1 MPFNVALTVVAAR
14 SVVPKQFR
22 QLDARLAKPDR
33 VAADQRVSGV
43 AKNQSQIIVEYS
55 KSSTNLVQSGSKS
68 RVDEHVHAISFPPDQ
83 KMRLSYRDTGL
94 NFTIASRSGAARC
107 CREAT
112 SQCWLPGQ
120 KTMGKHSLI
129 GDDVMSNPEAI
140 AADTEPRFTAH
151 ALYVGDRINTMGFES
166 EALSAVPLA
175 IRVNRT
181 GIAVLFRYGVAVLI
195 GVSPPDEIA
204 FLERLKP
211 RIGGIFARFEE
222 ETAIVTIG
230 GEEDQVPA
238 GGPIQLRN
246 MLPERLLV
254 IADVLAKSVV
264 LAHDERQVAR
274 VFEIIEPFARELAD
288 HGRTRRDRRA
298 VLQLIGNAL
307 LVQHRVSGR
316 VAIGEKP
323 DALWERPDLERLYAR
338 LEDEYEL
345 KERVDTLSRKLA
357 VVSETADTLA
367 DIIDTRRSL
376 RLELI
381 VVVLIAVEIIG
392 TFYQIY
398 AARGH

>member
-1 MPFNVALTVVAAR
+1 
-14 SVVPKQFR
+14 
-22 QLDARLAKPDR
+22 
-33 VAADQRVSGV
+33 
-43 AKNQSQIIVEYS
+43 
-55 KSSTNLVQSGSKS
+55 
-68 RVDEHVHAISFPPDQ
+68 
-83 KMRLSYRDTGL
+83 
-94 NFTIASRSGAARC
+94 
-107 CREAT
+107 
-112 SQCWLPGQ
+112 
-120 KTMGKHSLI
+120 
-129 GDDVMSNPEAI
+129 MSNPEAI

-151 ALYVGDRINTMGFES
+151 ALYVGDRINTLGFES

-195 GVSPPDEIA
+195 GVSPQDEIA

-211 RIGGIFARFEE
+211 RIGGIFSRFEE
-222 ETAIVTIG
+222 EIAIVTIG

-381 VVVLIAVEIIG
+381 VVVLIAVEIIS